1 MKLLEQMKELT
12 QLRGISGC
20 EDEVRDYLIGRIE
33 GHCDRYEVDNMG
45 NLIVHKKGRQ
55 TGSKKVLFS
64 AHMDEVG
71 FVITHTAKEGMLHFA
86 PVGGVTPAVTAGQ
99 IGRASCRE
107 RVFQRV

>member
-20 EDEVRDYLIGRIE
+20 EDEVREYLIQKIQ
-33 GHCDRYEVDNMG
+33 GHCHRYEVDNMG

-64 AHMDEVG
+64 SHMDEVG

-86 PVGGVTPAVTAGQ
+86 PVE

-107 RVFQRV
+107 RV